1 MRTFTY
7 NCVAFIFF
15 CLLRSLR
22 LFFFRSA
29 AVPLPST
36 TSGSLLIS
44 IAKSCTGSSGF
55 EGGTSGSILK
65 RYAASEADVVQR
77 ESFYLETRKDPP
89 KKMQDDETHVRRRI
103 ISQLVSPLCLIST
116 LPALLLLLL
125 TILPPCSKSIS
136 L

>member
-1 MRTFTY
+1 MWDKEGY
-7 NCVAFIFF
+7 
-15 CLLRSLR
+15 
-22 LFFFRSA
+22 
-29 AVPLPST
+29 
-36 TSGSLLIS
+36 
-44 IAKSCTGSSGF
+44 SSGF

-89 KKMQDDETHVRRRI
+89 KKMQEEETHVRRRI

-125 TILPPCSKSIS
+125 QSYPLVVKAYHFSMILHKFENYKNVAV
-136 L
+136 